1 MPNLTD
7 RRLSPPACRAARGL
21 LDWTQQELASRAG
34 VSRSTIREF
43 ENGHHALQEASEAAV
58 MEALAASGI
67 EFIRGKDRIGVQ
79 MRTPST

>member
-1 MPNLTD
+1 MVSQRL
-7 RRLSPPACRAARGL
+7 LSPPACRAARGL

-67 EFIRGKDRIGVQ
+67 EFIRGKHRIGVQ
-79 MRTPST
+79 MRTPSD